1 MLYQAMTAKKNMLKG
16 TVLSHEEIELNL
28 AHKLQMKNVH
38 YLVTV

>member
-1 MLYQAMTAKKNMLKG
+1 MLYQAMTARNILKG
-16 TVLSHEEIELNL
+16 TFLSKEEIELNC